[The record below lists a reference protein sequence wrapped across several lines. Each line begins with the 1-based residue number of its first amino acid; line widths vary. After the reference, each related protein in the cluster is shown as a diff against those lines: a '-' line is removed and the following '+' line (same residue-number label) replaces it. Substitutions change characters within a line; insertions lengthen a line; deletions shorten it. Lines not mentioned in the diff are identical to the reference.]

1 MAGSSDNTQKLFSRI
16 FLGVVVLALSGGML
30 LYLVPADWECRSG
43 EVGRPNHVA
52 EPPWDRPAWRVW
64 QG

>member
-30 LYLVPADWECRSG
+30 LYLGAERSG
-43 EVGRPNHVA
+43 
-52 EPPWDRPAWRVW
+52 
-64 QG
+64 